1 LLKTSMKLIF
11 HVFSKELLHAA
22 MWLKLP
28 KGLRAGF
35 SKNSLF
41 CS

>member
-1 LLKTSMKLIF
+1 LLKTRIMFIF
-11 HVFSKELLHAA
+11 QGFSKELLHAT

-35 SKNSLF
+35 SKDSLF
-41 CS
+41 CP